1 MNDDYDDY
9 EQRQYEEPR
18 EQENHEHEEAEH
30 FKQELRQSTTSDK
43 KTLVKLGFFVL
54 GLLIFFGIVLALF
67 IKVGDFRSSLVS
79 QKEQE
84 ADKSMQSGAQSS
96 EEFGDMMSAVLSK
109 NTTPEDED
117 TNAQEDEEKGD
128 LGSLV
133 ADNNKLEV
141 PALTSSSDSSEPI
154 KPIKKKEAP
163 KPSQAHL
170 NAIEPG
176 LSVGTNGKAT
186 EESHLKAFRSELDPS
201 TTLAKSTLIRCVLM
215 QDVASTM
222 ESQTRCQVAQNVYSS
237 DGSRILI
244 PAGSIASGA
253 SLSGFIKGQQKMFI
267 VWDRLTTTNNII
279 VPLKGSQSVDKLGE
293 LGHKADVKSNFFLRF
308 GNALMV
314 SILSSAIE
322 AGFNDLNSH
331 DQKVD
336 INTSGVQ
343 SNFQMGLETLKNEL
357 DVQPIARIKRGTML
371 NIMVSEDVNFSEALD
386 Q

>member
-43 KTLVKLGFFVL
+43 KTLIKLGFFVL
-54 GLLIFFGIVLALF
+54 GLLIFFGIVLTLF

-79 QKEQE
+79 QKEE
-84 ADKSMQSGAQSS
+84 ADKSMQSDAQSS
-96 EEFGDMMSAVLSK
+96 EAFGDMMSGVLSK
-109 NTTPEDED
+109 NTTSEDED
-117 TNAQEDEEKGD
+117 TNAQEEEKKDD
-128 LGSLV
+128 LGSLID
-133 ADNNKLEV
+133 DNNKLEV
-141 PALTSSSDSSEPI
+141 PALTSSDSSEPI
-154 KPIKKKEAP
+154 EPVKKKEAP

-170 NAIEPG
+170 NSIEPG
-176 LSVGTNGKAT
+176 LSVGANGKAA

-267 VWDRLTTTNNII
+267 VWDRLITTHNII

-293 LGHKADVKSNFFLRF
+293 LGHKADVKSNFFIRF